1 MAAASCSAGGYIR
14 SLCGRTAA
22 RTAAQLL
29 AVLVL
34 CVLPVQAQ
42 ARRFVVVLDA
52 AHGGADTGAVLSAA
66 GTAGGQ
72 SGDRQTLE
80 KQTLSKQT
88 LEKEMTLA
96 MSQQLRALLVARGF
110 TVVETRENDQL
121 VDADARAVAANRAH
135 ADACLT
141 LHATEAGTGVHLFVS
156 SLGQLQPT
164 LLMPWKTVQAGWVQS
179 SLKLSSALHAS
190 LTATANGSGSDA
202 EIPVTL
208 GRTSLPAIDSMAC
221 PAVAVEVAP
230 WHGGAGSEVVDVTD
244 QDYRTRVLQALAA
257 GLLSWRSE
265 AGQP

>member
-1 MAAASCSAGGYIR
+1 MAAESSSLWGNIR

-22 RTAAQLL
+22 LTAVQVL
-29 AVLVL
+29 AVLML
-34 CVLPVQAQ
+34 SMLPALAQ

-66 GTAGGQ
+66 GTPGGQ
-72 SGDRQTLE
+72 SGDR
-80 KQTLSKQT
+80 QT

-110 TVVETRENDQL
+110 TVVETREDDQL

-190 LTATANGSGSDA
+190 LSATGNASGSDA
-202 EIPVTL
+202 EIPVTM

-230 WHGGAGSEVVDVTD
+230 WHGTAGSEVMDVTD
-244 QDYRTRVLQALAA
+244 TDYRTRVLQALAA

>member
-1 MAAASCSAGGYIR
+1 M
-14 SLCGRTAA
+14 
-22 RTAAQLL
+22 
-29 AVLVL
+29 L
-34 CVLPVQAQ
+34 CVLPVPAQ

-72 SGDRQTLE
+72 SGDRQALE
-80 KQTLSKQT
+80 KQTLDKQALEKQTLDKQT

-190 LTATANGSGSDA
+190 LTATGNGSGSDV
-202 EIPVTL
+202 EIPVTM

-244 QDYRTRVLQALAA
+244 LDYRTRVLQAVAA